1 MKILFL
7 CGCIEPGRDGV
18 GDYTR
23 KLAGEISRAGH
34 SPAIISIN
42 DKMIDNEFRG
52 NQESGGATI
61 PVVRLPQN
69 WDQPTRLQKVLT
81 LIEDFNPDW
90 VSLQFVPFSFHKKGL
105 PYQLGRSLASAR
117 TKYWHIMIHELWV
130 GMDKTA
136 PLKFRVLR
144 FLQQRLIKSLIKSIA
159 PHKIHTQ
166 SSLYLAILQQNGIS
180 CDYLP
185 LFGNMPVE
193 APSIPAST
201 KQVTQPRIITFIL
214 FGGIHHGAAIK
225 ELAQELKNI
234 SAVNGS
240 KIILK
245 IIGRC
250 GPEQATWEKEWL
262 NAGLSLEVL
271 GEQSPEF
278 ISRLFLSADFGLTT
292 TPWLL
297 VEKSGSV
304 AAMHEHGLPILCV
317 SRDWEVREKFQLKVL
332 PNIVKYEE
340 GKLNQF
346 LSLSRHMVISN
357 RSEIIAKQLLETLL
371 PISHGQL

>member
-7 CGCIEPGRDGV
+7 CGGIEPGRDGV

-23 KLAGEISRAGH
+23 KLAAEISKAGH
-34 SPAIISIN
+34 SPVIVSIN
-42 DKMIDNEFRG
+42 DKMIDDEFQG
-52 NQESGGATI
+52 NQEFDGATI

-69 WDQPTRLQKVLT
+69 WTQPTRLRKALT
-81 LIEDFNPDW
+81 VIEGFNPDW
-90 VSLQFVPFSFHKKGL
+90 ISLQFVPFSFHKKGL

-136 PLKFRVLR
+136 PLKFRALG
-144 FLQQRLIKSLIKSIA
+144 FLQKRLIQSLIKTIA
-159 PHKIHTQ
+159 PQKVDTQ
-166 SSLYLAILQQNGIS
+166 SSLYLSLLRQDGIHAG
-180 CDYLP
+180 YLP
-185 LFGNMPVE
+185 LFGNIPVQVN
-193 APSIPAST
+193 SIPVGVSQAT
-201 KQVTQPRIITFIL
+201 RPKLFTFIL
-214 FGGIHHGAAIK
+214 FGGIHHGASIK
-225 ELAQELKNI
+225 QLAEELQNI
-234 SAVNGS
+234 TAVDGS
-240 KIILK
+240 KAILK

-271 GEQSPEF
+271 GEQSPEY
-278 ISRLFLSADFGLTT
+278 ISRAFLSADFGITT

-317 SRDWEVREKFQLKVL
+317 SRDWEVQQEFKLKVL
-332 PNIVKYEE
+332 PNIIMYEE

-346 LSLSRHMVISN
+346 LSLSRHAVISN
-357 RSEIIAKQLLETLL
+357 RSEVIAKQFLETLL
-371 PISHGQL
+371 PISHGKL